1 MPEAHLRALGLP
13 PGSSS
18 KDLVD
23 AFRARVLE
31 ACSTRPEGII
41 RAAATKPSLSHLA
54 AAFEG
59 ALIASQVPSA
69 ATRPSTT
76 EVVEASITPSLV
88 PKSRCDTHPSPSGKV
103 QSGDRTLEGLLAK
116 LHQLLRELPADA
128 RRTVIGTQL
137 AESQRLALERWMLRS
152 KQGPVPRATRPGAG
166 TSHKKRRRQR
176 SREVELVP
184 AAHIWRCNAGRG
196 RYFASVH
203 LGEGLH
209 VQCSGCLDLARAVDA
224 LALLLSLR
232 ARRRSIEATA
242 AKCLQEDRLFEG
254 SVKAAFQEVCGSD
267 ESHQLRTAGAEGLRL
282 FLRVRQT
289 FGRGIRLSTPLQSK
303 LKDALYDW
311 RLMGARLEGPGSA
324 AAFQGTPRAT
334 VAQRWASSSQAW
346 ASLWAQRGK
355 PQSQLKK
362 QLAELEVQIGPKL
375 AAAERRRRMAYTATC
390 RKLARLLAHKAWKKC
405 SHELSGSA
413 IELRPALKRPRLTGP
428 GGS

>member
-1 MPEAHLRALGLP
+1 MPEAHLRALGLL

-18 KDLVD
+18 RDLVD

-31 ACSTRPEGII
+31 ACSARPEGATQ
-41 RAAATKPSLSHLA
+41 AASAKPSLSHLA

-59 ALIASQVPSA
+59 ALLASQVPSA

-88 PKSRCDTHPSPSGKV
+88 PKRRCDKHPSPSGKV

-152 KQGPVPRATRPGAG
+152 KQGPVPRATRPGAAA
-166 TSHKKRRRQR
+166 SNKKRRRQG

-209 VQCSGCLDLARAVDA
+209 VQCSGCPDLARAVDA

-232 ARRRSIEATA
+232 ARRRSIEASA
-242 AKCLQEDRLFEG
+242 ANCLQEDRLFEG
-254 SVKAAFQEVCGSD
+254 TVKAAFHEVCGSD

-311 RLMGARLEGPGSA
+311 RLMGSRLEGSA
-324 AAFQGTPRAT
+324 AAFQGAPRAT
-334 VAQRWASSSQAW
+334 VAQRWASSSKAW

-355 PQSQLKK
+355 PQSQLTK
-362 QLAELEVQIGPKL
+362 QLAELEVQIGPRL
-375 AAAERRRRMAYTATC
+375 AAAERRRRVAYNATC

-405 SHELSGSA
+405 GHEPSGSA
-413 IELRPALKRPRLTGP
+413 IELRPTLKRPRLTGP